1 MKRSLFIALWATT
14 LVALATDGLAW
25 LVFPGWWVRVLIAII
40 TSGGMAWW
48 CSRVVRR
55 SMDTLEDIALSKFS
69 KASETEVP
77 IFRMFEPLA
86 ETIVRLSSEAAE
98 RYNEGVQI
106 RLKMESVFD
115 AMKDPIVAIDSAER
129 ILWTNQ
135 RMRRLMARSLSGLKV
150 GHALIETIR
159 DPEALACV
167 RRAMETGNPAK
178 ATKVLLFP
186 GKTFTVNAIPMI
198 DGGVVVVLRDLTRIE
213 QVERTQREFVANV
226 SHELRTPLTSIAGY
240 VETLLEDRRLGI
252 PNSGSAREFLGSI
265 ARNAARMTR
274 LTEDLL
280 ALARIESKEH
290 QVKPAP
296 VNTSVLIHDALDT
309 TYGFIREKE
318 AVMDFGPMAAE
329 MIYADAGAIVQV
341 LSNLIENAVNYG
353 STANGVRIVLAVD
366 AARDTPGMMQFS
378 ITDNGPGIASEHL
391 ERVFERFYRVDQAR
405 AIGTHGT
412 GLGLAIARNI
422 VEQHGGTIW
431 VESKLG
437 KGSCFSF
444 TLPLAS

>member
-1 MKRSLFIALWATT
+1 MKRSLFIALWASAILAFAVDGLSWVIFPEWWVRI
-14 LVALATDGLAW
+14 LVALMAA
-25 LVFPGWWVRVLIAII
+25 
-40 TSGGMAWW
+40 GGMAWW
-48 CSRVVRR
+48 CTRVVRR
-55 SMDTLEDIALSKFS
+55 TLDTLQDIALSKVPES
-69 KASETEVP
+69 SEMHP
-77 IFRMFEPLA
+77 AFRVFEPLA
-86 ETIVRLSSEAAE
+86 ETITRLSSEAAE
-98 RYNEGVQI
+98 RLEEGIQI

-115 AMKDPIVAIDSAER
+115 AMKDPIVAIDSFER
-129 ILWTNQ
+129 ILWTNH
-135 RMRRLMARSLSGLKV
+135 RMRRLMARSLSSLKI
-150 GHALIETIR
+150 GRALVETIR

-178 ATKVLLFP
+178 ATKVLLLP
-186 GKTFTVNAIPMI
+186 GKTFTVNAMPMM

-240 VETLLEDRRLGI
+240 VETLLEDPRLGV
-252 PNSGSAREFLGSI
+252 PNKGSARDFLGSI

-296 VNTSVLIHDALDT
+296 VDTNTLIHDALDAT
-309 TYGFIREKE
+309 SGFIREKE
-318 AVMDFGPMAAE
+318 AVMDFGTLTSE

-353 STANGVRIVLAVD
+353 SSANGARIVIAVD
-366 AARDTPGMMQFS
+366 ASRDTPGMMQFS

-431 VESKLG
+431 VESRLG
-437 KGSCFSF
+437 KGSRFSF